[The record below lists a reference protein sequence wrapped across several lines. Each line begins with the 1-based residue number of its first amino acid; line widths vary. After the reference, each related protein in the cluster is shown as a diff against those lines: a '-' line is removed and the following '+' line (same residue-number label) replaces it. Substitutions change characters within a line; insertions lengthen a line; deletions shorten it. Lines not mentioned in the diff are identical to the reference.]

1 MANKQMRLYETLI
14 QSLPF
19 SLLFHVEKSCLLSL
33 LTTLSHP
40 YVASF
45 ITAIELLLPN
55 YVPNLTIIAELRYQF
70 YYRYQIAK

>member
-1 MANKQMRLYETLI
+1 MRHQDVI

-45 ITAIELLLPN
+45 TTATELLLPN
-55 YVPNLTIIAELRYQF
+55 YVPNLTIIAELRCQF